1 MREVERTRFVRMRP
15 RELDALLDPARIV
28 EYEGSFSV
36 DSATETDAGTLLT
49 VSGPGLAFELR
60 FEPVESGVYY
70 TQAGESGPFEEM
82 ETWLTVAPEDEGS
95 RVSMRSAVSL
105 GVPVPFADRIA
116 AWKRGGELERALDRL
131 ASPE

>member
-36 DSATETDAGTLLT
+36 DSVTETDAGTHLT

-60 FEPVESGVYY
+60 FEPIEEGFYY
-70 TQAGESGPFEEM
+70 AQAGEAGPFESM

-95 RVSMRSAVSL
+95 RVSMRSVVSL
-105 GVPVPFADRIA
+105 GVPLPFTDRIA
-116 AWKRGGELERALDRL
+116 AWKRAGELERALDRL
-131 ASPE
+131 ASDG

>member
-36 DSATETDAGTLLT
+36 DSVTETDAGTLLT

-60 FEPVESGVYY
+60 FEPVEGGVYY
-70 TQAGESGPFEEM
+70 TQAGEAGPFEEM
-82 ETWLTVAPEDEGS
+82 ETWLTVAPENEGS

-105 GVPVPFADRIA
+105 GVPLPFADRIA

-131 ASPE
+131 ASAA